1 MNVLVAGTVALDNVK
16 TPTAYREDLMGGSAA
31 YAAIAASFFA
41 PVRLV
46 SIVGHDFPEEHIE
59 TLKARDICTD
69 GIEVS
74 DGESFRWSGEYHEDM
89 NDRTTHSVAINVLEA
104 FDPKLPDHYRDSS
117 VVVLGNMSPK
127 NQLDVIGQSHDDA
140 YIVADTMDIWIQA
153 AHEELLEVLTKIDLL
168 VLNDSEA
175 KLFME
180 TNNIIVA
187 GKKLLGLGPANVVI
201 KTGEHGALLFGNGE
215 VDFFRCGAY
224 PLDIVEDPTGAG
236 DCFLGG
242 FAGYLA
248 SLKRKPEFADLRR
261 ACIHGTIM
269 ASFNCQSFSTERL
282 SALTQDDI
290 ELRFE
295 EFRAFSHFD

>member
-16 TPTAYREDLMGGSAA
+16 TPNAYRENLMGGSAA
-31 YAAIAASFFA
+31 YAAIAASFFS

-46 SIVGHDFPEEHIE
+46 SIVGKDFPEEHID

-74 DGESFRWSGEYHEDM
+74 EGESFRWSGEYHEDM
-89 NDRTTHSVAINVLEA
+89 NDRTTHEVAINVLEA

-127 NQLDVIGQSHDDA
+127 NQLDVIGQVEEES
-140 YIVADTMDIWIQA
+140 YIIADTMDIWIQA
-153 AHEELLEVLTKIDLL
+153 AHPELIEVLTKIDLL

-180 TNNIIVA
+180 TTNNIVA
-187 GKKLLGLGPANVVI
+187 GKKLLEMGPKHVVI
-201 KTGEHGALLFGNGE
+201 KTGEHGALLFGNE
-215 VDFFRCGAY
+215 DFFRCGAY
-224 PLDIVEDPTGAG
+224 PLDLVEDPTGAG

-242 FAGYLA
+242 FAGHLA
-248 SLKRKPEFADLRR
+248 SLKRSPEFLDLRR
-261 ACIHGTIM
+261 ACIHGTVM

-282 SALTQDDI
+282 SALTEAEI
-290 ELRFE
+290 EQRFE
-295 EFRAFSHFD
+295 EIKGYTHFD

>member
-31 YAAIAASFFA
+31 YAAIAASFFS

-46 SIVGHDFPEEHIE
+46 SIVGKDFPEEHIE
-59 TLKARDICTD
+59 TLKARDICTE

-74 DGESFRWSGEYHEDM
+74 DGDSFRWSGEYHEDM

-104 FDPKLPDHYRDSS
+104 FDPKLPESYRDSA

-127 NQLDVIGQSHDDA
+127 NQLDVVGQCDDGA
-140 YIVADTMDIWIQA
+140 YIIADTMDIWIQA
-153 AHEELLEVLTKIDLL
+153 AHQELIELLKKIDLL

-187 GKKLLGLGPANVVI
+187 GKKLLEMGPTNVVI
-201 KTGEHGALLFGNGE
+201 KTGEHGALLFGKE
-215 VDFFRCGAY
+215 KVDFFRCGAY
-224 PLDIVEDPTGAG
+224 PLEVVEDPTGAG

-248 SLKRKPEFADLRR
+248 SLGRKPEFTDLRR
-261 ACIHGTIM
+261 ACIQGTIM

-282 SALTQDDI
+282 SALTQADI
-290 ELRFE
+290 DGRFE
-295 EFRAFSHFD
+295 EFKGFTHFD

>member
-16 TPTAYREDLMGGSAA
+16 TPAAYREDLMGGSAA
-31 YAAIAASFFA
+31 YAAIAASFFS

-46 SIVGHDFPEEHIE
+46 SIVGKDFPEEHIN
-59 TLKARDICTD
+59 TLKARNICTE

-74 DGESFRWSGEYHEDM
+74 DGDSFRWSGEYHDDM

-104 FDPKLPDHYRDSS
+104 FDPKLPESYKDSD
-117 VVVLGNMSPK
+117 VIVLGNMSPK
-127 NQLDVIGQSHDDA
+127 NQLDVIGQVKEDA
-140 YIVADTMDIWIQA
+140 YIIADTMDIWIQA
-153 AHEELLEVLTKIDLL
+153 AHAELVEVLKKVDLL

-187 GKKLLGLGPANVVI
+187 GKKLLEMGPKQVVI
-201 KTGEHGALLFGNGE
+201 KTGEHGAILFGQGG
-215 VDFFRCGAY
+215 DFFRCGAY
-224 PLDIVEDPTGAG
+224 PLDVVEDPTGAG

-242 FAGYLA
+242 FAGHLA
-248 SLKRKPEFADLRR
+248 SLDRKPEFADLRR

-282 SALTQDDI
+282 SALTQADI
-290 ELRFE
+290 DARFE
-295 EFRAFSHFD
+295 EFKGFTHFD

>member
-16 TPTAYREDLMGGSAA
+16 TPSAYREDLMGGSAA
-31 YAAIAASFFA
+31 YAAIAASFFS

-46 SIVGHDFPEEHIE
+46 SIVGKDFPEQHIE

-104 FDPKLPDHYRDSS
+104 FDPKLPDHYLDSA
-117 VVVLGNMSPK
+117 VIVLGNMSPK
-127 NQLDVIGQSHDDA
+127 NQLDVIGQVADES
-140 YIVADTMDIWIQA
+140 YIIADTMDIWIQA
-153 AHEELLEVLTKIDLL
+153 AHAELIEVLSKVDLL

-187 GKKLLGLGPANVVI
+187 GKKLLGMGPKHVVI
-201 KTGEHGALLFGNGE
+201 KTGEHGALLFGNE
-215 VDFFRCGAY
+215 EFFRCGAY
-224 PLDIVEDPTGAG
+224 PLEVVEDPTGAG

-242 FAGYLA
+242 FAGHLA
-248 SLKRKPEFADLRR
+248 SLKRAPEFADLRR
-261 ACIHGTIM
+261 ACIHGTVM

-282 SALTQDDI
+282 SALTEADI
-290 ELRFE
+290 NGRFE
-295 EFRAFSHFD
+295 EVKGFTHFD

>member
-16 TPTAYREDLMGGSAA
+16 TPSAYREDLMGGSAA
-31 YAAIAASFFA
+31 YAAIAASFFS

-46 SIVGHDFPEEHIE
+46 SIVGKDFPKQHID

-104 FDPKLPDHYRDSS
+104 FDPKLPERYLDSD
-117 VVVLGNMSPK
+117 VIVLGNMSPK
-127 NQLDVIGQSHDDA
+127 NQLDVIRQVKEDA
-140 YIVADTMDIWIQA
+140 YIIADTMDIWIQA
-153 AHEELLEVLTKIDLL
+153 AHAELIEVLNKVDLL

-187 GKKLLGLGPANVVI
+187 GKKLLEMGPKHVVI
-201 KTGEHGALLFGNGE
+201 KTGEHGALLFGIGGE
-215 VDFFRCGAY
+215 FFRCGAY
-224 PLDIVEDPTGAG
+224 PLDVVEDPTGAG

-242 FAGYLA
+242 FAGHLA
-248 SLKRKPEFADLRR
+248 SLKRLPEFADLRR

-282 SALTQDDI
+282 SALTQADI
-290 ELRFE
+290 DARFE
-295 EFRAFSHFD
+295 EFKGFTHFD